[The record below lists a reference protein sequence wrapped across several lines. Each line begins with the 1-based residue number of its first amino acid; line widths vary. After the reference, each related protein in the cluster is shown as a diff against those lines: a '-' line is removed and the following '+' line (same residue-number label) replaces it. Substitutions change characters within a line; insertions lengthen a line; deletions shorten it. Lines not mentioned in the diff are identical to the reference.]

1 MTVVHLG
8 AGAARKR
15 PDSRTHRLLLSAE
28 ELPGLGEL
36 GGLHRP
42 RGSTTGQ
49 PGGHRDVPGWVAAT
63 LARFAAAELVVVT
76 RIHHGDLLHRYG
88 LHAVRGESVAGIVI
102 GGAGDSGDRDLELSS
117 APAARL
123 GFELARLVPDLPGR
137 SAAAGRS
144 TAAGRPRATR
154 LPPDL
159 LVALSRSATTTE
171 PLVGLVAGMTGSLQV
186 VLHSCSWPAVAQ
198 LLWVSTAAGWVALRP
213 EERDGESL
221 IELCPVDVRDLGPEL
236 ARLLAGV
243 SV

>member
-42 RGSTTGQ
+42 PGSMTGQ
-49 PGGHRDVPGWVAAT
+49 PGRHLDLPGWAAAT
-63 LARFAAAELVVVT
+63 LASFAAAELVVVT

-102 GGAGDSGDRDLELSS
+102 GGAGGSGDRDLELSS

-123 GFELARLVPDLPGR
+123 GFELARLVPDLPDR
-137 SAAAGRS
+137 SA
-144 TAAGRPRATR
+144 AAGRPRATR